1 MSNTYP
7 ITEEQKAI
15 LNSFTCE
22 RLTADDMN
30 LHKIQTFSSYRGQG
44 LVNALRYYGWET
56 DKCSSTAYYVIKN
69 SVGQIVMFFSLKCG
83 ALFDPNFFYRLRDEF
98 AEMDH
103 LKTMWAQARRGDEN
117 ARRYLAELEAALGK
131 EEYDKRIRDLDSRY
145 YAKRGMY
152 REMKADKRSEPSNKI
167 VRVDKGHAAIELVE
181 FCANDRTK
189 GCWNDIFNDSF
200 LTRRNT
206 MGKVFFWWFIVPKM
220 IEISKL
226 IGCEYAYLFA
236 ADDDPDGT
244 LVQYYEEALHFKKL
258 THLGTVKP
266 YYDMHCFF
274 MGRRLFSVDKDHL
287 DPGEIIEDEDDL
299 HGLDY
304 YQKEFFEHFN
314 LRLNADDIV

>member
-1 MSNTYP
+1 MRDTYP
-7 ITEEQKAI
+7 ITEEQMQI
-15 LNSFTCE
+15 LNTFTCE

-30 LHKIQTFSSYRGQG
+30 LHKIQNFISYRGQG
-44 LVNALRYYGWET
+44 LVYSLRFNGWQT
-56 DKCSSTAYYVIKN
+56 DKCGSTAYYVIKN
-69 SVGQIVMFFSLKCG
+69 SLGQIVMFFSLKCG
-83 ALFDPNFFYRLRDEF
+83 ALFDPYFFYRVKDEI
-98 AEMDH
+98 AEMEH
-103 LKTMWAQARRGDEN
+103 LRNMRFQASRGDEK
-117 ARRYLAELEAALGK
+117 ARLYLEELEEVLGK
-131 EEYDKRIRDLDSRY
+131 EEYGRRIRDLVDRY
-145 YAKRGMY
+145 YGKRDLY
-152 REMKADKRSEPSNKI
+152 RKMKSDKNCEPSEKI
-167 VRVDKGHAAIELVE
+167 LRVDKGHAAIELVE

-189 GCWNDIFNDSF
+189 SCWDSAFNDSF
-200 LTRRNT
+200 MTRRNT

-266 YYDMHCFF
+266 LYDMNCFF

-287 DPGEIIEDEDDL
+287 DLGEIIEDEDDL

-304 YQKEFFEHFN
+304 YRKQFFEHFN
-314 LRLNADDIV
+314 LRRNIDDIA

>member
-1 MSNTYP
+1 MRNTYP
-7 ITEEQKAI
+7 ITPEQVDI

-22 RLTADDMN
+22 RLTANPMN
-30 LHKIQTFSSYRGQG
+30 LHKIQNFLSYRGPG
-44 LVNALRYYGWET
+44 LVNALRNFGWEADRSGT
-56 DKCSSTAYYVIKN
+56 TAYYVIKN

-83 ALFDPNFFYRLRDEF
+83 SLFDPGYVKRF
-98 AEMDH
+98 AEEFSETQH
-103 LKTMWAQARRGDEN
+103 LWNMWNQARRGDE
-117 ARRYLAELEAALGK
+117 AAQQYLVELEGLLGK
-131 EEYDKRIRDLDSRY
+131 EEFDKRLRTLETDFIVQRS
-145 YAKRGMY
+145 MY
-152 REMKADKRSEPSNKI
+152 REIKADKRNEPSDKI
-167 VRVDKGHAAIELVE
+167 IRVDKAHAAIELVE
-181 FCANDRTK
+181 FCANDRTRSS
-189 GCWNDIFNDSF
+189 WEAAFNDQ
-200 LTRRNT
+200 LVTRRNT

-314 LRLNADDIV
+314 MRLSADDLV